1 MKQEEMGPSMKRLLA
16 GLAAFLWLGL
26 LVGGYFWAH
35 KPFDTA
41 VVTAVSQTTLHILT
55 WLILTWLCT
64 SLGFILLSWLNIQDD
79 DTMGHLLLAAGLGLG
94 LLAVLVS
101 LLGFAG
107 LFRPWAA
114 WVLVLGLSLLTL
126 PRWRQLGQA
135 VRQIHWPQA
144 QTGFQR
150 LIVIYAAASLLLA
163 FVMALTPVTA
173 WDSLTYHLVGPKLY
187 IQAGRFVH
195 PLNIPQLGFPLLGQM
210 HFTLGMLL
218 VGDGVAALFHFGYG
232 LLVLA
237 LAVVL
242 ARKMFGDETAWLAAL
257 VLLSVP
263 TFFTLISWPYV
274 DVTLMFY
281 TTAVFYTFFR
291 WQQTRQT
298 GWLVVMGMMIG
309 FSGGLK
315 YTAVAT
321 PIAITISLIWISR
334 KDGVKAILG
343 RLLLVGGIALVLV
356 TPWLLENYVT
366 TGNPVYPFFLNNGK
380 FWDDWWAWWYDLPG
394 TGFAATA
401 PWRLLTA
408 PLEATIAGTEGSD
421 FYEAT
426 IGPLILGALFLLP
439 LVWRK
444 FSRSEKA
451 LAGHMLLLIGLNYA
465 LWLNGLA
472 HTALLLRARFLF
484 LIWGVTAVLAGLVLA
499 KIRTLK
505 SPALDVAWLVQ
516 TILSL
521 TLVLLL
527 VAQTL
532 AFLQVNPL
540 PVVVGL
546 EDREAYLFRQLG
558 VYHTAVQEGV
568 NTLPEGSSVMML
580 WETRTY
586 ACQVVCHPDP
596 ILGRFLHLTQHL
608 HYDAAAIRQTWE
620 AEGVTH
626 VLMSD
631 AGLQFLLDAAAYNP
645 IGGLI
650 RDEDLEILADLTTHQ
665 LRMVH
670 EWDNAYTLY
679 EWAPQ

>member
-1 MKQEEMGPSMKRLLA
+1 MKRNDEPTSTRHLLA

-26 LVGGYFWAH
+26 IVGGYFWAH
-35 KPFDTA
+35 KPFDGA
-41 VVTAVSQTTLHILT
+41 VVTAVSQTALYILT
-55 WLILTWLCT
+55 WLALTGLST
-64 SLGFILLSWLNIQDD
+64 GLGVLVLSGLKVQEEDVA
-79 DTMGHLLLAAGLGLG
+79 GQLVLATGLGLG

-107 LFRPWAA
+107 LFRPIAA
-114 WVLVLGLSLLTL
+114 WLLVLALSLLTM
-126 PRWRQLGQA
+126 PRWRGLAQSFRQLQ
-135 VRQIHWPQA
+135 WPRP

-150 LIVIYAAASLLLA
+150 LIVVYAAASLLLT

-187 IQAGRFVH
+187 IEAGRFVH

-232 LLVLA
+232 LLTLA
-237 LAVVL
+237 LVVVL
-242 ARKMFGDETAWLAAL
+242 ARKMFGDEAAWFAAL
-257 VLLSVP
+257 LLLSVP
-263 TFFTLISWPYV
+263 TFFTLMSWPYV

-281 TTAVFYTFFR
+281 TTAVFYAFYR
-291 WQQTRQT
+291 WQQHKQT

-321 PIAITISLIWISR
+321 PIAISLSLIWVSR
-334 KDGVKAILG
+334 KDGVLTMMR
-343 RLLLVGGIALVLV
+343 RLLLVGGVALLLV
-356 TPWLLENYVT
+356 TPWLLENYLT
-366 TGNPVYPFFLNNGK
+366 TGNPVYPFFFSNGK
-380 FWDDWWAWWYDLPG
+380 YWDDWWAWWYDLPG
-394 TGFAATA
+394 TGFASTA

-426 IGPLILGALFLLP
+426 IGPFIIGVLFLLP
-439 LVWRK
+439 LVWRR
-444 FSRSEKA
+444 FSRSEKVMT
-451 LAGHMLLLIGLNYA
+451 GHMLLFIGLNYL

-472 HTALLLRARFLF
+472 RTALLLRARFLF
-484 LIWGVTAVLAGLVLA
+484 LIWGVTAVLGGLILA
-499 KIRTLK
+499 KLRALK
-505 SPALDVAWLVQ
+505 TPSLDAGWLIQ

-527 VAQTL
+527 FTQVL
-532 AFLQVNPL
+532 AFLQVAPL
-540 PVVVGL
+540 PVVMGL
-546 EDREAYLFRQLG
+546 EERQDYLDRRLG
-558 VYHTAVQEGV
+558 VYNAVIEEGI
-568 NTLPEGSSVMML
+568 NHLPDNASVMML

-608 HYDAAAIRQTWE
+608 QYDAPAIRQQWE
-620 AEGVTH
+620 AEGITH
-626 VLMSD
+626 VLISNS
-631 AGLQFLLDAAAYNP
+631 GLQFLLDAADYNP
-645 IGGLI
+645 IGASI
-650 RDEDLEILADLTTHQ
+650 RNEDLQILSDLTTHQ
-665 LRMVH
+665 LQVVQK
-670 EWDNAYTLY
+670 WDDAYTLY
-679 EWAPQ
+679 EWRPQ